1 LIKETV
7 RDTVNINN
15 AIDHQLLWE
24 LVKYKIRQETI
35 KYASNKKK
43 KSNRKLKSLEESL
56 QKFEEERDESGI
68 DTEEAKKIR
77 EEIDIIQEESTKGAM
92 IRCKVRWYEEG
103 EKSTKYFLNLE
114 KRNYSRKVISRLK
127 GKNNENHTHPEEIRK
142 EIKNYYK
149 ELYSSKLQAND
160 HHNEATTFLSKIE
173 KKLTNEEARQ
183 LEGPITETEVLEAL
197 KTTQNGKS
205 PGSDGLGCEFY
216 KVFWNDIK
224 QLLINSIYSAPNKGE
239 MSTSQKH
246 SIITLLPK
254 KGKDT
259 IHLKNWRPISLLNQD
274 YKLTAKCIAMRIK
287 RHLTKLIHNDQT
299 GFIKGRY
306 IGENINRILSIM
318 EHTEREEIPAI
329 ISCIDFEKASDS
341 LEWSFI
347 FKTLET
353 FNFGPSII
361 QWIKTLHSN
370 PESCVM
376 NNGWT
381 TQAFQLERGVRQGC
395 PLSPYL
401 FILAAEPLSCH
412 IRNNNSIKG
421 ININGMEHK
430 ICQFADDTCLVLK
443 MDTNSIDTGGAVGV
457 VVRGAVGVAVRVPA
471 FGPRGWGFDSRP
483 LHFLF
488 VAFSKPLS
496 PHCYCPP
503 SSEWV
508 PGLDRHEGCRL
519 IYHI

>member
-1 LIKETV
+1 MDESNLIDIWRLMHPNLRRYTYHQQRPTQTFTRLDFFLISQGMTGFIENSSIQPGYCTDHSMITISLNLLNHPRGRGMWKLNNSLLQDIEYIAKIKETV

-35 KYASNKKK
+35 KFASNKKK

-77 EEIDIIQEESTKGAM
+77 EEIDRIQEESTKGAM
-92 IRCKVRWYEEG
+92 IRCKVRWYKEG

-205 PGSDGLGCEFY
+205 PGSDGLGFEFY

-224 QLLINSIYSAPNKGE
+224 QKFG
-239 MSTSQKH
+239 
-246 SIITLLPK
+246 
-254 KGKDT
+254 D
-259 IHLKNWRPISLLNQD
+259 
-274 YKLTAKCIAMRIK
+274 
-287 RHLTKLIHNDQT
+287 
-299 GFIKGRY
+299 
-306 IGENINRILSIM
+306 LS
-318 EHTEREEIPAI
+318 R
-329 ISCIDFEKASDS
+329 S
-341 LEWSFI
+341 
-347 FKTLET
+347 
-353 FNFGPSII
+353 
-361 QWIKTLHSN
+361 
-370 PESCVM
+370 
-376 NNGWT
+376 
-381 TQAFQLERGVRQGC
+381 
-395 PLSPYL
+395 
-401 FILAAEPLSCH
+401 
-412 IRNNNSIKG
+412 
-421 ININGMEHK
+421 
-430 ICQFADDTCLVLK
+430 
-443 MDTNSIDTGGAVGV
+443 
-457 VVRGAVGVAVRVPA
+457 
-471 FGPRGWGFDSRP
+471 
-483 LHFLF
+483 
-488 VAFSKPLS
+488 
-496 PHCYCPP
+496 
-503 SSEWV
+503 
-508 PGLDRHEGCRL
+508 
-519 IYHI
+519 